1 MNVTSD
7 GEECAG
13 NKTRIV
19 GVWYTDNKIGIP
31 IEIQDIFVLI
41 KDITETIKA
50 MFYILVLERDLP
62 DTNKKVSKIDKKIKK
77 MLKKT
82 TQEW

>member
-41 KDITETIKA
+41 NDITETVNA
-50 MFYILVLERDLP
+50 MFYIFTRDLP
-62 DTNKKVSKIDKKIKK
+62 GLLAQIRKYPKLTKK
-77 MLKKT
+77 
-82 TQEW
+82 